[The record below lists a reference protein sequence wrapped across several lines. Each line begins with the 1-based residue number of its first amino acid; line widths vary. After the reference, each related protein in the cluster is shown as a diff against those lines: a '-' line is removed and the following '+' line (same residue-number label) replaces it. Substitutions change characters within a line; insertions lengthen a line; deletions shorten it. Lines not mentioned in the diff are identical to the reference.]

1 MSTSLKNLTLDFMQS
16 EKGKHSNYK
25 LNAILGIK
33 YNHENKYSHN
43 FLVQFQNIK
52 TNFIETVEVAPE
64 LLRYKFKIG
73 NTYKEGK
80 FVNKDNNQL
89 EKYLEIDT
97 FKMKEQIPLY
107 KVLSKDSIKSIL
119 GESEFNAFKFGSN
132 SCYVHENKEE
142 RYIIPS
148 YVVSLYYYFRSS
160 SMKEA
165 LYKSN
170 PFNLYDKINS
180 NLTDKSNTILVL
192 ESHASKLDGPFI
204 YRFLTNET
212 SQKGFIDFSRFIS
225 SFKNKMD
232 MVNKVTNIVPITT
245 LFPTR
250 EMFNIKIRYVEIKD
264 ALSNK
269 KTFLVNEIQND
280 DSTLDFEKLTVL
292 KKKRKDGE
300 IDTDGEDKL
309 NIKGRKPKKRKT
321 NVVTRTPSLIYGT
334 HTIKELENNQNL
346 SLQNKDVIYGSLEE
360 KGGNISITT
369 GDEKKGEVSVSFS
382 KGTSSGDET
391 AQQSKLE
398 NDDTNKNNLSKPPI
412 FDIFLES
419 IDFIE
424 NSNLVSEFFYD
435 DVPKN
440 IPVSYTKNN
449 EITSICM
456 INNRIKQYVTC
467 FFEYNHTNIV
477 LLEVESENN
486 DFATWVIASKES
498 VPEEDIIKILEM
510 RYSEQKLLEE
520 IKQEYNNLNS
530 LKFNTHRHAQI
541 NDENE
546 HEEVLE
552 RWLLRLL
559 HKVSKS

>member
-1 MSTSLKNLTLDFMQS
+1 MTTSLRKLTLDFMQT

-107 KVLSKDSIKSIL
+107 KVLSKYSIKNIL

-132 SCYVHENKEE
+132 FCYVHENEEE

-148 YVVSLYYYFRSS
+148 YIVALYYYFRSS

-170 PFNLYDKINS
+170 PFNLYDKMNS
-180 NLTDKSNTILVL
+180 NFTDKLNTILVL
-192 ESHASKLDGPFI
+192 ESHASRLDGPFI

-212 SQKGFIDFSRFIS
+212 SQKGFIDFSRSIS

-232 MVNKVTNIVPITT
+232 MVNKVTNIVPITA

-264 ALSNK
+264 TLSNK

-292 KKKRKDGE
+292 KKKRKDSE

-346 SLQNKDVIYGSLEE
+346 SLLNKDIVYGLLEE
-360 KGGNISITT
+360 KAGNISITT
-369 GDEKKGEVSVSFS
+369 GEEKKGEVSVSFS

-419 IDFIE
+419 IEFIE
-424 NSNLVSEFFYD
+424 NSNLVSEFLYD

-456 INNRIKQYVTC
+456 IDNRIKQYVSC
-467 FFEYNHTNIV
+467 SFEYNDISV
-477 LLEVESENN
+477 ILLEVESDNN
-486 DFATWVIASKES
+486 DFATWVMASKES
-498 VPEEDIIKILEM
+498 VSEDDIIKILEM
-510 RYSEQKLLEE
+510 RYLEQKLLET
-520 IKQEYNNLNS
+520 IKEKYNNLNS

-541 NDENE
+541 NHENE
-546 HEEVLE
+546 HEEVIE
-552 RWLLRLL
+552 RWFLRLL
-559 HKVSKS
+559 YKVSNS

>member
-1 MSTSLKNLTLDFMQS
+1 MLTSLKNLTLDFMQS

-107 KVLSKDSIKSIL
+107 KVLSKDSIKNIL
-119 GESEFNAFKFGSN
+119 GESEFNTFKFGSN
-132 SCYVHENKEE
+132 FCYVHENEDE

-148 YVVSLYYYFRSS
+148 YIVALYYYFRSS

-170 PFNLYDKINS
+170 PFNLYDKMNS
-180 NLTDKSNTILVL
+180 NLTDKSNAILVL

-212 SQKGFIDFSRFIS
+212 SQKGFIDFSRSIS

-232 MVNKVTNIVPITT
+232 MVNKVTNIVPITA

-250 EMFNIKIRYVEIKD
+250 EMFNIKIRYIEIKD

-280 DSTLDFEKLTVL
+280 DSTLDFEKLTIL

-559 HKVSKS
+559 YKVSKF

>member
-80 FVNKDNNQL
+80 SVNKDNNQL
-89 EKYLEIDT
+89 EKYIEIDT

-107 KVLSKDSIKSIL
+107 KVLSKDSIKTIL

-132 SCYVHENKEE
+132 FCYLHEKEEE

-148 YVVSLYYYFRSS
+148 YIIALHYYFRSS

-170 PFNLYDKINS
+170 PFNLYDKMNS
-180 NLTDKSNTILVL
+180 NLTDKSNAILVL

-212 SQKGFIDFSRFIS
+212 SQKGFIDFSRSIS

-232 MVNKVTNIVPITT
+232 MVNKVTNIVPITA

-280 DSTLDFEKLTVL
+280 DSTLDFEKLTIL

-419 IDFIE
+419 IEFIE

-449 EITSICM
+449 EVTSICM
-456 INNRIKQYVTC
+456 IDNRIKQYVTC
-467 FFEYNHTNIV
+467 LFEYNNTNIV

-559 HKVSKS
+559 YKVSKF

>member
-1 MSTSLKNLTLDFMQS
+1 MTTSLKNLTLDFMQT

-73 NTYKEGK
+73 NIYKEGK
-80 FVNKDNNQL
+80 FVNKDNNQF

-97 FKMKEQIPLY
+97 SKMKEQIPLY

-132 SCYVHENKEE
+132 FCYIHENEEE

-148 YVVSLYYYFRSS
+148 YIVALYYYFRSS

-170 PFNLYDKINS
+170 PFNLYDKMNS
-180 NLTDKSNTILVL
+180 NFTDKSNAILVL

-212 SQKGFIDFSRFIS
+212 SQKGFIDFSRSIS

-232 MVNKVTNIVPITT
+232 MVNKVTNIVPITA

-250 EMFNIKIRYVEIKD
+250 ELFNIKIRYIEIKD
-264 ALSNK
+264 TLSNK
-269 KTFLVNEIQND
+269 KIFLVNEIQND
-280 DSTLDFEKLTVL
+280 DSSLDFGKLTVL

-321 NVVTRTPSLIYGT
+321 NVVTRTPLLIYGT

-346 SLQNKDVIYGSLEE
+346 SLLNKDITYGLLEE

-369 GDEKKGEVSVSFS
+369 GEEKKGEVSVSFS
-382 KGTSSGDET
+382 KGSSSGDET

-398 NDDTNKNNLSKPPI
+398 NDDENKMDMSKPPI

-419 IDFIE
+419 IEFIE

-449 EITSICM
+449 EVTSICM
-456 INNRIKQYVTC
+456 IDNRIKQYVTC
-467 FFEYNHTNIV
+467 FFEYNNTNIV

-498 VPEEDIIKILEM
+498 ILEEDIVKILKM

-520 IKQEYNNLNS
+520 IKQKYNNLNY

-552 RWLLRLL
+552 RWFLRLL
-559 HKVSKS
+559 FKTYN

>member
-73 NTYKEGK
+73 NIYKEGK
-80 FVNKDNNQL
+80 FVNKDINQF

-97 FKMKEQIPLY
+97 SKMKEQIPLY

-119 GESEFNAFKFGSN
+119 GESDFNAFKFGSN
-132 SCYVHENKEE
+132 FCYVHENEEE

-148 YVVSLYYYFRSS
+148 YIVALYYYFRSS

-170 PFNLYDKINS
+170 PFNLYDKMNS
-180 NLTDKSNTILVL
+180 NLTDKSNAILVL

-212 SQKGFIDFSRFIS
+212 SQKSFIDFSRSIS

-232 MVNKVTNIVPITT
+232 MVNKVTNIVPITA

-264 ALSNK
+264 SLSNK

-280 DSTLDFEKLTVL
+280 DSTLDFKKLTVL

-360 KGGNISITT
+360 KSGNISITT

-398 NDDTNKNNLSKPPI
+398 NDDESKMNMSKPPI

-449 EITSICM
+449 DIMSTCM

-467 FFEYNHTNIV
+467 FFEYNNTNIV

-486 DFATWVIASKES
+486 DFATWVMASKES
-498 VPEEDIIKILEM
+498 VSEEDIIKILEM
-510 RYSEQKLLEE
+510 RYSQQKLLEE
-520 IKQEYNNLNS
+520 LKEMFNNLNY
-530 LKFNTHRHAQI
+530 LKFSTHRHAQI

>member
-1 MSTSLKNLTLDFMQS
+1 MQS

-80 FVNKDNNQL
+80 SVNKDNNQL

-132 SCYVHENKEE
+132 FCYIHENEEE

-148 YVVSLYYYFRSS
+148 YIVALYYYFKSS

-170 PFNLYDKINS
+170 PFNLYDKMNS
-180 NLTDKSNTILVL
+180 NLTDKSNAILVL

-212 SQKGFIDFSRFIS
+212 SQKGFIDISRSIA

-232 MVNKVTNIVPITT
+232 ISNKVTNIVPITA

-250 EMFNIKIRYVEIKD
+250 ELFNIKIRYIEIKD
-264 ALSNK
+264 TLSNK

-280 DSTLDFEKLTVL
+280 DSTLDFEKLIVL
-292 KKKRKDGE
+292 KKKKKDSE

-449 EITSICM
+449 EITSTCM

-498 VPEEDIIKILEM
+498 LPEEDIIKILEM

-552 RWLLRLL
+552 KWLLRLL
-559 HKVSKS
+559 YKISRSQILE

>member
-107 KVLSKDSIKSIL
+107 KVLSKDSIKNIL
-119 GESEFNAFKFGSN
+119 GESEFNTFKFGSN
-132 SCYVHENKEE
+132 FCYVHENEEE

-148 YVVSLYYYFRSS
+148 YIVALYYYFRSS

-170 PFNLYDKINS
+170 PFNLYDKMNS
-180 NLTDKSNTILVL
+180 NLTDKSNAILVL

-212 SQKGFIDFSRFIS
+212 SQKGFIDFSRSIS

-232 MVNKVTNIVPITT
+232 MVNKVTNIVPITA

-250 EMFNIKIRYVEIKD
+250 EMFNIKIRYIEIKD
-264 ALSNK
+264 TLSNK

-369 GDEKKGEVSVSFS
+369 GEEKKGEISVSFS

-391 AQQSKLE
+391 VQQSKLE
-398 NDDTNKNNLSKPPI
+398 NDDANKKNMSRQPI

-419 IDFIE
+419 IEFIE

-456 INNRIKQYVTC
+456 IDNRIKQYVTC
-467 FFEYNHTNIV
+467 FFEYNNTNIV

-486 DFATWVIASKES
+486 DFATWVMDSKES
-498 VPEEDIIKILEM
+498 VTEEHIIEILEM

-520 IKQEYNNLNS
+520 IKQKYNNLNY

-552 RWLLRLL
+552 RCLLRLF
-559 HKVSKS
+559 KKIYI

>member
-107 KVLSKDSIKSIL
+107 KVLSKDSIKNIL
-119 GESEFNAFKFGSN
+119 GESEFNTFKFGSN
-132 SCYVHENKEE
+132 FCYVHENEEE

-148 YVVSLYYYFRSS
+148 YIVALYYYFRSS

-170 PFNLYDKINS
+170 PFNLYDKMNS
-180 NLTDKSNTILVL
+180 NLTDKSNAILVL

-212 SQKGFIDFSRFIS
+212 SQKGFIDFSRSIS

-232 MVNKVTNIVPITT
+232 MVNKVTNIVPITA

-250 EMFNIKIRYVEIKD
+250 EMFNIKIRYIEIKD
-264 ALSNK
+264 TLSNK

-369 GDEKKGEVSVSFS
+369 GEEKKGEISVSFS

-391 AQQSKLE
+391 VQQSKLE
-398 NDDTNKNNLSKPPI
+398 NDDANKKNMSRQPI

-419 IDFIE
+419 IEFIE

-456 INNRIKQYVTC
+456 IDNRIKQYVTC
-467 FFEYNHTNIV
+467 FFEYNNTNIV

-486 DFATWVIASKES
+486 DFATWVMDSKES
-498 VPEEDIIKILEM
+498 VTEEHIDLAT
-510 RYSEQKLLEE
+510 
-520 IKQEYNNLNS
+520 LNH
-530 LKFNTHRHAQI
+530 T
-541 NDENE
+541 
-546 HEEVLE
+546 
-552 RWLLRLL
+552 
-559 HKVSKS
+559 

>member
-1 MSTSLKNLTLDFMQS
+1 MQS

-43 FLVQFQNIK
+43 FLAQFQNIK

-107 KVLSKDSIKSIL
+107 KVLSKDSIKTIL

-132 SCYVHENKEE
+132 FCYVHENGEE

-170 PFNLYDKINS
+170 PFNLYDKMNS
-180 NLTDKSNTILVL
+180 NLTDKSNAILVL

-212 SQKGFIDFSRFIS
+212 SQKGFIDFSRSIA

-232 MVNKVTNIVPITT
+232 ISNKVTNIVPITA

-250 EMFNIKIRYVEIKD
+250 ELFNIKIRYIEIKD
-264 ALSNK
+264 TLSNK

-280 DSTLDFEKLTVL
+280 DSSLDFEKLTVL

-309 NIKGRKPKKRKT
+309 NINGRKPKKRKT

-467 FFEYNHTNIV
+467 FFEYNNTNIV

-498 VPEEDIIKILEM
+498 ILEEDIVKILKM

-520 IKQEYNNLNS
+520 IKQKYNNLNS

-559 HKVSKS
+559 YKITFPD

>member
-107 KVLSKDSIKSIL
+107 KVLSKDSIKNIL
-119 GESEFNAFKFGSN
+119 GESEFNTFKFGSN
-132 SCYVHENKEE
+132 FCYVHENEDE

-148 YVVSLYYYFRSS
+148 YIVALYYYFRSS

-170 PFNLYDKINS
+170 PFNLYDKMNS

-212 SQKGFIDFSRFIS
+212 SQKGFIDFFRSIA

-232 MVNKVTNIVPITT
+232 ISNKVTNIVPITA

-250 EMFNIKIRYVEIKD
+250 ETFNIKIRYVEIKD
-264 ALSNK
+264 TLSNK
-269 KTFLVNEIQND
+269 KTYLVNEIQND
-280 DSTLDFEKLTVL
+280 DSTLDFEKLTIL

-398 NDDTNKNNLSKPPI
+398 NDDTNKKNMFRPPI
-412 FDIFLES
+412 FDIFLET
-419 IDFIE
+419 IEFIE

-449 EITSICM
+449 EITSTCM

-467 FFEYNHTNIV
+467 FFEYNYTNIV

-486 DFATWVIASKES
+486 DFATWVMASKES
-498 VPEEDIIKILEM
+498 VSEEDIIKILEM
-510 RYSEQKLLEE
+510 RYSQQKLLEE
-520 IKQEYNNLNS
+520 LKEMFNNLNS
-530 LKFNTHRHAQI
+530 LKFSTHRHAQI

>member
-80 FVNKDNNQL
+80 SVNKDNNQL
-89 EKYLEIDT
+89 EKYIEIDT

-107 KVLSKDSIKSIL
+107 KVLSKDSIKNIL
-119 GESEFNAFKFGSN
+119 GESEFNTFKFGSN
-132 SCYVHENKEE
+132 FCYVHENEEE

-148 YVVSLYYYFRSS
+148 YIVALYYYFRSS

-170 PFNLYDKINS
+170 PFNLYDKMNS
-180 NLTDKSNTILVL
+180 NLTDKSNAILVL

-212 SQKGFIDFSRFIS
+212 SQKGFIDFSRSIS

-232 MVNKVTNIVPITT
+232 MVNKVTNIVPITA

-250 EMFNIKIRYVEIKD
+250 EMFNIKIRYIEIKD
-264 ALSNK
+264 TLSNK

-369 GDEKKGEVSVSFS
+369 GEEKKGEVSVSFS

-391 AQQSKLE
+391 VQQSKLE
-398 NDDTNKNNLSKPPI
+398 NDDANKKNMSRQPI

-419 IDFIE
+419 IEFIE

-456 INNRIKQYVTC
+456 IDNRIKQYVTC
-467 FFEYNHTNIV
+467 FFEYNNTNIV

-486 DFATWVIASKES
+486 DFATWVMDSKES
-498 VPEEDIIKILEM
+498 VTEEHIIEILEM

-520 IKQEYNNLNS
+520 IKQKYNNLNY

-552 RWLLRLL
+552 RWLLRLF
-559 HKVSKS
+559 KKIYI

>member
-1 MSTSLKNLTLDFMQS
+1 MITSLKNLTLDFMQT

-52 TNFIETVEVAPE
+52 TNFVETVEVAPE

-73 NTYKEGK
+73 NIYKEGK
-80 FVNKDNNQL
+80 FVNKDTNQF

-97 FKMKEQIPLY
+97 SKMKEQVPLY
-107 KVLSKDSIKSIL
+107 KVLSKDSIQSTL
-119 GESEFNAFKFGSN
+119 GNSEFNVFKFGSN
-132 SCYVHENKEE
+132 YCYVHENKEE
-142 RYIIPS
+142 RYIIPA
-148 YVVSLYYYFRSS
+148 YVIVLYYYFRSS

-170 PFNLYDKINS
+170 PFNLCDRKNS
-180 NLTDKSNTILVL
+180 NLTDKSNAILVL
-192 ESHASKLDGPFI
+192 ESNASKLDGPFI
-204 YRFLTNET
+204 YRFLTNEI
-212 SQKGFIDFSRFIS
+212 SKKGFIDFSRSIS

-232 MVNKVTNIVPITT
+232 MENKVTNIIPITA

-250 EMFNIKIRYVEIKD
+250 ETFNIKIRYVEIKD
-264 ALSNK
+264 TLSNK
-269 KTFLVNEIQND
+269 KTFFVNEIQND

-292 KKKRKDGE
+292 KKKRKDSE

-321 NVVTRTPSLIYGT
+321 NVVTRTPGLIYGT
-334 HTIKELENNQNL
+334 HIIKELENNQNL
-346 SLQNKDVIYGSLEE
+346 SLLHKDITYGLLEE

-369 GDEKKGEVSVSFS
+369 GEEKKGEVSVSFS

-391 AQQSKLE
+391 AQQTKLE
-398 NDDTNKNNLSKPPI
+398 NDNENKNNISKPPI

-419 IDFIE
+419 IEFIE
-424 NSNLVSEFFYD
+424 NSNIVSEFLYD
-435 DVPKN
+435 DIPKN

-449 EITSICM
+449 EIISSCK
-456 INNRIKQYVTC
+456 INNRIKQYVSC
-467 FFEYNHTNIV
+467 SFEYNDIGIV
-477 LLEVESENN
+477 LLEVESDNN
-486 DFATWVIASKES
+486 DFATWVMSSKES
-498 VPEEDIIKILEM
+498 VSEEDIVKILEM
-510 RYSEQKLLEE
+510 RYSEQKLLET
-520 IKQEYNNLNS
+520 IKDEHNNLSN

-552 RWLLRLL
+552 KWLLRLL
-559 HKVSKS
+559 HKVSNS

>member
-1 MSTSLKNLTLDFMQS
+1 MQS

-73 NTYKEGK
+73 NIYKEGK

-107 KVLSKDSIKSIL
+107 KVLSKDSIKNIL

-132 SCYVHENKEE
+132 FCYVHENEEE
-142 RYIIPS
+142 RYVIPS
-148 YVVSLYYYFRSS
+148 YVVALYYYFRSS

-170 PFNLYDKINS
+170 AFNLYDKMNS
-180 NLTDKSNTILVL
+180 NLTDKSNAILVL
-192 ESHASKLDGPFI
+192 ESYASKLDGPFI

-212 SQKGFIDFSRFIS
+212 SQKGFIDFSRSIAT
-225 SFKNKMD
+225 FKNKMD
-232 MVNKVTNIVPITT
+232 ISNKVTNIVPITA

-250 EMFNIKIRYVEIKD
+250 EAFNIKIRYAEIKD

-269 KTFLVNEIQND
+269 KTYLVNEIQND

-321 NVVTRTPSLIYGT
+321 NVVIRTPLLLYGT

-346 SLQNKDVIYGSLEE
+346 SLQNKDVIYGLLEE
-360 KGGNISITT
+360 KGGNTSITT
-369 GDEKKGEVSVSFS
+369 VEEKKGEVSVSFS
-382 KGTSSGDET
+382 KGTGSGDET
-391 AQQSKLE
+391 AQESKLE
-398 NDDTNKNNLSKPPI
+398 NDDENKMNMSKPAI

-435 DVPKN
+435 DAPKN

-456 INNRIKQYVTC
+456 IDNRIKEYVSC
-467 FFEYNHTNIV
+467 SFEYNDTNIV
-477 LLEVESENN
+477 LLEVESDNN
-486 DFATWVIASKES
+486 DFATWVMASKES
-498 VPEEDIIKILEM
+498 VSEEDIIKILEM

-520 IKQEYNNLNS
+520 IKQKYNNLS
-530 LKFNTHRHAQI
+530 YLKFNTHRHAQI

-559 HKVSKS
+559 YKIST

>member
-1 MSTSLKNLTLDFMQS
+1 MQS

-107 KVLSKDSIKSIL
+107 KVLSKDSIKSVL

-170 PFNLYDKINS
+170 PFNLYDKMNS
-180 NLTDKSNTILVL
+180 NLTDKSNAILVL

-212 SQKGFIDFSRFIS
+212 SQKGFIDFSRSIS

-232 MVNKVTNIVPITT
+232 MVNKVTNIVPITA

-250 EMFNIKIRYVEIKD
+250 EMFNIKIRYIEIKD

-280 DSTLDFEKLTVL
+280 DSTLDFEKLTIL

-559 HKVSKS
+559 YKVSKF

>member
-1 MSTSLKNLTLDFMQS
+1 MTTSLRNLTLDFMQS

-52 TNFIETVEVAPE
+52 TNFVETVEVAPE

-73 NTYKEGK
+73 NIYKEGK
-80 FVNKDNNQL
+80 FVNKDTNQF

-97 FKMKEQIPLY
+97 SKMQEQIPLY

-119 GESEFNAFKFGSN
+119 GESEFNAFKFGGN
-132 SCYVHENKEE
+132 YCYVHENEEE
-142 RYIIPS
+142 RYVIPS
-148 YVVSLYYYFRSS
+148 YVIALYYYFRSS

-170 PFNLYDKINS
+170 PFNLCDRKNS
-180 NLTDKSNTILVL
+180 NLTDKLNTILVL
-192 ESHASKLDGPFI
+192 ESNASKLDGPFI
-204 YRFLTNET
+204 YRFLTNEI
-212 SQKGFIDFSRFIS
+212 SQKGFIDFSRSIS

-232 MVNKVTNIVPITT
+232 MAHKVTNIIPITA

-250 EMFNIKIRYVEIKD
+250 ETFNIKIRYIEIKD
-264 ALSNK
+264 TLSNK
-269 KTFLVNEIQND
+269 KTYLVNEIQND

-292 KKKRKDGE
+292 KKKRKDSE
-300 IDTDGEDKL
+300 IDADSEDKL
-309 NIKGRKPKKRKT
+309 NIKGRKPRKRKT

-334 HTIKELENNQNL
+334 HTIKELENTQNL
-346 SLQNKDVIYGSLEE
+346 SLLNKDIAYGLLEE
-360 KGGNISITT
+360 KAGNISITT
-369 GDEKKGEVSVSFS
+369 GEEKKREVSVSFS
-382 KGTSSGDET
+382 KGSSSGDET
-391 AQQSKLE
+391 AQQTKLE
-398 NDDTNKNNLSKPPI
+398 NDDENKNNISKPPI

-419 IDFIE
+419 IEFIE
-424 NSNLVSEFFYD
+424 NSNLVSEFLYD
-435 DVPKN
+435 DIPKN

-449 EITSICM
+449 EIISSCM
-456 INNRIKQYVTC
+456 INNRIKQYVSC
-467 FFEYNHTNIV
+467 SFEYNDTSIV
-477 LLEVESENN
+477 LLEVESDNN
-486 DFATWVIASKES
+486 DFATWVMSSEKTIS
-498 VPEEDIIKILEM
+498 EEDIVKILQM
-510 RYSEQKLLEE
+510 RYSEQKLLET
-520 IKQEYNNLNS
+520 IKDEYNNLSN

>member
-1 MSTSLKNLTLDFMQS
+1 MQS

-73 NTYKEGK
+73 NIYKEGK
-80 FVNKDNNQL
+80 FINKDINQF

-97 FKMKEQIPLY
+97 SKMKEQIPLY
-107 KVLSKDSIKSIL
+107 KVLSQDSIKSIL
-119 GESEFNAFKFGSN
+119 GESEFNTFKFGSN
-132 SCYVHENKEE
+132 FCYVHENKEE

-148 YVVSLYYYFRSS
+148 YIVALYYYFRSS

-170 PFNLYDKINS
+170 PFSLYDKMNS
-180 NLTDKSNTILVL
+180 NLTDKSNAILVL

-212 SQKGFIDFSRFIS
+212 SQKGFIDFSRSIA

-232 MVNKVTNIVPITT
+232 ISNKVTNIVPITA

-250 EMFNIKIRYVEIKD
+250 EAFNIKIRYVEIKD
-264 ALSNK
+264 SLSNK
-269 KTFLVNEIQND
+269 KTYLVNEIQND
-280 DSTLDFEKLTVL
+280 DSSLDFGKLTVL
-292 KKKRKDGE
+292 KKKRKDSE
-300 IDTDGEDKL
+300 IETDGEDKL

-369 GDEKKGEVSVSFS
+369 GEEKKGEVSVSFS

-398 NDDTNKNNLSKPPI
+398 NDDTNKKNMSKPPI

-419 IDFIE
+419 IEFIE

-449 EITSICM
+449 EIISSCM

-486 DFATWVIASKES
+486 DFATWVMASKES
-498 VPEEDIIKILEM
+498 VTEEDIIKILEM
-510 RYSEQKLLEE
+510 RYSQQKLLEE
-520 IKQEYNNLNS
+520 LKEMFNNLNS
-530 LKFNTHRHAQI
+530 LKFSTHRHAQI

>member
-1 MSTSLKNLTLDFMQS
+1 MLTSLKNLTLDFMQS

-43 FLVQFQNIK
+43 LLVQFQNIK

-107 KVLSKDSIKSIL
+107 KVLSKDSIKSVL

-132 SCYVHENKEE
+132 FCYVHENEDE

-148 YVVSLYYYFRSS
+148 YIVALYYYFRSS

-170 PFNLYDKINS
+170 PFNLYDKTNS
-180 NLTDKSNTILVL
+180 NLTDKSNAILVL

-212 SQKGFIDFSRFIS
+212 SQKGFIDFSRSIS

-232 MVNKVTNIVPITT
+232 MVNKVTNIVPITA

-250 EMFNIKIRYVEIKD
+250 ETFNIKIRYVEIKD
-264 ALSNK
+264 TLSNK

-280 DSTLDFEKLTVL
+280 DSTLDFEKLTIL

-346 SLQNKDVIYGSLEE
+346 SLQNKDVIYSSLEE

-559 HKVSKS
+559 YKVSKF

>member
-73 NTYKEGK
+73 NIYKEGK
-80 FVNKDNNQL
+80 FVNKDINQFD
-89 EKYLEIDT
+89 KYLEIDT

-119 GESEFNAFKFGSN
+119 GESEFNAFNFGSN
-132 SCYVHENKEE
+132 FCYVHENEEE

-148 YVVSLYYYFRSS
+148 YIVALYYYFRSS
-160 SMKEA
+160 SMKET

-170 PFNLYDKINS
+170 PFNLYDKMNS
-180 NLTDKSNTILVL
+180 NLTDKSNAILVL

-212 SQKGFIDFSRFIS
+212 SQKGFIDFSRSIS

-232 MVNKVTNIVPITT
+232 MVNKVTNIVPITA

-250 EMFNIKIRYVEIKD
+250 EAFHIKIRYAEIKD

-269 KTFLVNEIQND
+269 KTYLVNEIQND
-280 DSTLDFEKLTVL
+280 DSTLDFKKLTVL

-300 IDTDGEDKL
+300 IDTDGENKL

-346 SLQNKDVIYGSLEE
+346 SLQNKDVIYASLEE
-360 KGGNISITT
+360 KGGNTSITT
-369 GDEKKGEVSVSFS
+369 GEEKKGEVSVSFS

-391 AQQSKLE
+391 AQESKLE
-398 NDDTNKNNLSKPPI
+398 NDDENKMNMSKPAI

-449 EITSICM
+449 EIISTCM

-467 FFEYNHTNIV
+467 FFEYNNTNIV

-486 DFATWVIASKES
+486 DFATWFMASKES
-498 VPEEDIIKILEM
+498 VSEEDIIKVLEM

-559 HKVSKS
+559 YKIS

>member
-73 NTYKEGK
+73 NIYKEGK
-80 FVNKDNNQL
+80 FINKDINQF

-97 FKMKEQIPLY
+97 SKMKEQIPLY
-107 KVLSKDSIKSIL
+107 KVLSQDSIKSIL
-119 GESEFNAFKFGSN
+119 GESEFNTFKFGSN
-132 SCYVHENKEE
+132 FCYVHENKEE

-148 YVVSLYYYFRSS
+148 YIVALYYYFRSS

-170 PFNLYDKINS
+170 PFSLYDKMNS
-180 NLTDKSNTILVL
+180 NLTDKSNAILVL

-212 SQKGFIDFSRFIS
+212 SQKGFIDFSRSIA

-232 MVNKVTNIVPITT
+232 ISNKVTNIVPITA

-250 EMFNIKIRYVEIKD
+250 EAFNIKIRYVEIKD
-264 ALSNK
+264 SLSNK
-269 KTFLVNEIQND
+269 KTYLVNEIQND
-280 DSTLDFEKLTVL
+280 DSSLDFGKLTVL
-292 KKKRKDGE
+292 KKKRKDSE
-300 IDTDGEDKL
+300 IETDGEDKL

-369 GDEKKGEVSVSFS
+369 GEEKKGEVSVSFS

-398 NDDTNKNNLSKPPI
+398 NDDTNKKNMSKPPI

-419 IDFIE
+419 IEFIE

-449 EITSICM
+449 EIISSCM

-486 DFATWVIASKES
+486 DFATWVMASKES
-498 VPEEDIIKILEM
+498 VTEEDIIKILEM
-510 RYSEQKLLEE
+510 RYSQQKLLEE
-520 IKQEYNNLNS
+520 LKEMFNNLNS
-530 LKFNTHRHAQI
+530 LKFSTHRHAQI

>member
-1 MSTSLKNLTLDFMQS
+1 MTTSLKNLTLDFMQT

-52 TNFIETVEVAPE
+52 TNFVETVEVAPE

-73 NTYKEGK
+73 NIYKEGK
-80 FVNKDNNQL
+80 FVNKDTNQF

-97 FKMKEQIPLY
+97 SKMKEQVPLY
-107 KVLSKDSIKSIL
+107 KVLSKDSIQSTL
-119 GESEFNAFKFGSN
+119 GNSEFNVFKFGSN
-132 SCYVHENKEE
+132 YCYVHENKEE
-142 RYIIPS
+142 RYIIPA
-148 YVVSLYYYFRSS
+148 YVIVLYYYFRSS

-170 PFNLYDKINS
+170 PFNLCDRKNS
-180 NLTDKSNTILVL
+180 NLTDKSNAILVL
-192 ESHASKLDGPFI
+192 ESNASKLDGPFI
-204 YRFLTNET
+204 YRFLTNEI
-212 SQKGFIDFSRFIS
+212 SKKGFIDFSRSIS

-232 MVNKVTNIVPITT
+232 MENKVTNIIPITA

-250 EMFNIKIRYVEIKD
+250 ETFNIKIRYVEIKD
-264 ALSNK
+264 TLSNK
-269 KTFLVNEIQND
+269 KTFFVNEIQND

-292 KKKRKDGE
+292 KKKRKDSE

-321 NVVTRTPSLIYGT
+321 NVVTRTPGLIYGT
-334 HTIKELENNQNL
+334 HIIKELENNQNL
-346 SLQNKDVIYGSLEE
+346 SLLHKDITYGLLEE

-369 GDEKKGEVSVSFS
+369 GEEKKGEVSVSFS

-391 AQQSKLE
+391 AQQTKLE
-398 NDDTNKNNLSKPPI
+398 NDNENKNNISKPPI

-419 IDFIE
+419 IEFIE
-424 NSNLVSEFFYD
+424 NSNIVSEFLYD
-435 DVPKN
+435 DIPKN

-449 EITSICM
+449 EIISSCK
-456 INNRIKQYVTC
+456 INNRIKQYVSC
-467 FFEYNHTNIV
+467 SFEYNDIGIV
-477 LLEVESENN
+477 LLEVESDNN
-486 DFATWVIASKES
+486 DFATWVMSSKES
-498 VPEEDIIKILEM
+498 VSEEDIVKILEM
-510 RYSEQKLLEE
+510 RYSEQKLLET
-520 IKQEYNNLNS
+520 IKDEHNNLSN

-552 RWLLRLL
+552 KWLLRLL
-559 HKVSKS
+559 HKVSNS